1 MTCIPATECAIVH
14 PSARREDLPIEIL
27 IDLEAFEATL
37 DAPEPTPEPS
47 DEVCFDDFLTDFPEL
62 DADDLEFL
70 GEAPAVEELPA
81 TAVEPVE
88 VWPRDFEDHLA
99 EIKAA
104 GDDAAA
110 RRALSLMGLGD
121 IFGLEEVVASISKT
135 SEALVFWQPMLDMET
150 DGFFS
155 AHHKE
160 LQACLAL
167 LEAHPAPEYHP
178 ALRQRWEAA
187 RDELLELLPAW
198 ATRDLAVA

>member
-1 MTCIPATECAIVH
+1 MTFIPATESAIVH
-14 PSARREDLPIEIL
+14 PSARREELPIEIL
-27 IDLEAFEATL
+27 IELDAFEATL
-37 DAPEPTPEPS
+37 DAPEAAAPAS
-47 DEVCFDDFLTDFPEL
+47 DDVSFDDFLSDFPEL
-62 DADDLEFL
+62 DAEDLEFL
-70 GEAPAVEELPA
+70 EEAPVVQELPSSAVEA
-81 TAVEPVE
+81 VE
-88 VWPRDFEDHLA
+88 VWPRDFETHLA

-121 IFGLEEVVASISKT
+121 IFGLEQVVASISKT
-135 SEALVFWQPMLDMET
+135 SEALVFWQPMLDMEQ

-155 AHHKE
+155 LHHKE

-187 RDELLELLPAW
+187 RDELLELLPTW
-198 ATRDLAVA
+198 ATRELAVA